1 MSQKHIHTI
10 NPTGKK
16 MGGDTNELTDTHT
29 ETEIDTVERERERE
43 REKSHSCSILII
55 IVTVCIFVRV
65 VDDLFSVDRSDTH
78 WDNE

>member
-43 REKSHSCSILII
+43 REITLLFNTDYNCYSLYFCSCG
-55 IVTVCIFVRV
+55 R
-65 VDDLFSVDRSDTH
+65 
-78 WDNE
+78 